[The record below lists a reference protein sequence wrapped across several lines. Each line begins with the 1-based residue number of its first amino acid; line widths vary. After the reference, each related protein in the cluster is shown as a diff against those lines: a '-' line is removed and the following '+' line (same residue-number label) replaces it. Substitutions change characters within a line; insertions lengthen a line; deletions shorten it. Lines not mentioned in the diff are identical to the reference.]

1 MNNITEDISK
11 LKLPESTILKLKDNN
26 IITINDIWILNRKE
40 LKSIG
45 LNDSEINKI
54 IISLQLIG
62 LDLNKKIYD

>member
-62 LDLNKKIYD
+62 LDLNRKIYD

>member
-1 MNNITEDISK
+1 MHNITEDISK
-11 LKLPESTILKLKDNN
+11 LKILESTILKLKDNN
-26 IITINDIWILNRKE
+26 LTTINDIWILNRKE

-45 LNDSEINKI
+45 LSDSEINKI